1 MTNIYTFSPSEFA
14 FDHAGC
20 KRCYYEKKVNNIKVS
35 LPFPSIFSRLDK
47 LQKEYYHNKS
57 SKVLGSTVEEGVIK
71 TDYAN
76 MQNSKILED
85 KKGRKFK
92 LKGKIDAYVK
102 HKNSYSIIDFKVTN
116 ISETKIDT
124 YATQLLSYALMFE
137 YPEKENLHLTPI
149 NNLGIFCFEPE
160 IMQDVNNSPNFK
172 MATKYYDI
180 KRDDNKMIKTI
191 TDIIDLLEGPVPSS
205 DIKCSICSILERKKN
220 N

>member
-35 LPFPSIFSRLDK
+35 LPFPSIFSKLDK

-57 SKVLGSTVEEGVIK
+57 SEVLDSSVEEGVIK
-71 TDYAN
+71 TDYAK

-85 KKGRKFK
+85 NKGRNFK
-92 LKGKIDAYVK
+92 LKGKIDAYIK
-102 HKNSYSIIDFKVTN
+102 HKDSYSIIDFKVTN
-116 ISETKIDT
+116 ISEAKIDT
-124 YATQLLSYALMFE
+124 YGTQLLSYALMFE
-137 YPEKENLHLTPI
+137 YPEKDNLHLTPI
-149 NNLGIFCFEPE
+149 NKLGIFCFEPK

-180 KRDDNKMIKTI
+180 KRDDNKMIKII
-191 TDIIDLLEGPVPSS
+191 TDIIDLLEGPIPAS
-205 DIKCSICSILERKKN
+205 DIKCSICTILERKKIN
-220 N
+220 

>member
-35 LPFPSIFSRLDK
+35 LPFPSIFSKLDK

-57 SKVLGSTVEEGVIK
+57 AKVLGSSVEEGVIK

-137 YPEKENLHLTPI
+137 YPEKKIYT
-149 NNLGIFCFEPE
+149 
-160 IMQDVNNSPNFK
+160 
-172 MATKYYDI
+172 
-180 KRDDNKMIKTI
+180 
-191 TDIIDLLEGPVPSS
+191 
-205 DIKCSICSILERKKN
+205 
-220 N
+220 